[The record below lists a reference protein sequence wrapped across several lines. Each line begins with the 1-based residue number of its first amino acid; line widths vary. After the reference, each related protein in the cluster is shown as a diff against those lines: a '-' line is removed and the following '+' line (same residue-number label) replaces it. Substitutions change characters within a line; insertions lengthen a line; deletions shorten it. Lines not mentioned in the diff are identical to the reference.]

1 MSKLRSLLFLV
12 VAALVAALAVNVIEA
27 PAATAAQPGMTVR
40 PAVPIRGES
49 VALSGRFSTRF
60 KRAVQLQRKAG
71 TSWVTVGKAS
81 TTAVGTYTFTGRKVW
96 KATTFRALAP
106 ATKRGR
112 HKYPRLLSPMK
123 LVTPASQTATLQ
135 MLPQIAQPGP
145 AVSYPAN
152 ARSVMAAQFTP
163 VRVGRPVALQLQSG
177 SSWLQVGTGTQNAQG
192 IAELTAPARVDGEV
206 AVYRVVTN
214 AAKGAPGIATAG
226 ARTDTWGD
234 ADFSDGFVG
243 TSLGADWI
251 QRGQDY
257 NPAGGRKC
265 SKGSPDAVA
274 VGDGVVKL
282 KVISDPTR
290 TKKCSAYSADGTF
303 IGRYNW
309 RLNGHIATQQLHSF
323 RYGFAAARIKFQ
335 SRRGQHGSFW
345 MKPQTSVD
353 APGNPTLT
361 GAEIDV
367 TEWFGN
373 GHPMGGM
380 SSYAYYPGGDGKTVK
395 VGSWIKDPARF
406 LSSRTDGWAT
416 QFHVFSVEW
425 TPTRYVFRID
435 GRETFRTSEGV
446 SGQPEYLIL
455 SLLSSDYEL
464 GYLGD
469 ETRLPASMSVD
480 WVRFWQA

>member
-1 MSKLRSLLFLV
+1 M
-12 VAALVAALAVNVIEA
+12 N
-27 PAATAAQPGMTVR
+27 
-40 PAVPIRGES
+40 
-49 VALSGRFSTRF
+49 
-60 KRAVQLQRKAG
+60 
-71 TSWVTVGKAS
+71 
-81 TTAVGTYTFTGRKVW
+81 
-96 KATTFRALAP
+96 
-106 ATKRGR
+106 
-112 HKYPRLLSPMK
+112 
-123 LVTPASQTATLQ
+123 QTADLR
-135 MLPQIAQPGP
+135 MMPQIAQPGP
-145 AVSYPAN
+145 AVSYPAK
-152 ARSVMAAQFTP
+152 ARSAMTAQFTP
-163 VRVGRPVALQLQSG
+163 VRVGRPVTLQRQSG
-177 SSWLQVGTGTQNAQG
+177 SSWLKVGTGTQNAQG

-206 AVYRVVTN
+206 AVYRVATK
-214 AAKGAPGIATAG
+214 AAKGAPPVATDG
-226 ARTDTWGD
+226 ARTDAWGD

-257 NPAGGRKC
+257 NPQGMRKC
-265 SKGSPDAVA
+265 SKGSPDAVS
-274 VGDGVVKL
+274 VEGGVVKL
-282 KVISDPTR
+282 KVISDPAR
-290 TKKCSAYSADGTF
+290 PKKCSAYNAAGEF

-335 SRRGQHGSFW
+335 SRRGQHGAFW

-373 GHPMGGM
+373 GHPKGGM

-406 LSSRTDGWAT
+406 LSSRTDGWGT

-425 TPTRYVFRID
+425 TPTSYVFRID

-469 ETRLPASMSVD
+469 ETKLPASMSVD